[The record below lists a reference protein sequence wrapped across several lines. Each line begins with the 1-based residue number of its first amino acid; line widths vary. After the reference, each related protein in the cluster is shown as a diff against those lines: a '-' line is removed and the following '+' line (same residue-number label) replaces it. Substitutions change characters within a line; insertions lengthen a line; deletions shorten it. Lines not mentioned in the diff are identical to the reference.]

1 MFLPFM
7 HMSTN
12 LILYV
17 FQIQILY
24 VFQIQITNEII
35 FFICENLNQG
45 DQI

>member
-1 MFLPFM
+1 MFLPFIRV
-7 HMSTN
+7 SID

-24 VFQIQITNEII
+24 VFQIQITNEIN